1 MNDEPIKEVTSYK
14 HLSIFFSNDGTWH
27 QHIDYITSKA
37 WTILNI
43 MRKLKFIL
51 DRQSL
56 EIIYSSLI
64 RPVLKYAD
72 VVWDN
77 CTQYEINAL
86 EKIQIEAAR
95 IATGATKLISL
106 DILYRE
112 TGWESLE
119 KDDINISYVS
129 FFQMN
134 TGVSPNYLSSL
145 IPASVED
152 STTYNL
158 RNANN
163 FRHTLSRTQL
173 YYRSFLPSS
182 IRAWNDLSLEVRQSN
197 SIQSFKY
204 QLNKKLKKPPK
215 YYYIGNRLSQIQH
228 TQLTT
233 DCSSL
238 NHYFFKK
245 YC

>member
-1 MNDEPIKEVTSYK
+1 
-14 HLSIFFSNDGTWH
+14 
-27 QHIDYITSKA
+27 
-37 WTILNI
+37 

-56 EIIYSSLI
+56 EIIYTSFI
-64 RPVLKYAD
+64 RPVLEYAD

-77 CTQYEINAL
+77 CTKSKIN
-86 EKIQIEAAR
+86 AR
-95 IATGATKLISL
+95 IATGATKLVSL

-119 KDDINISYVS
+119 KRRHKHKLCV

-134 TGVSPNYLSSL
+134 TGVLPNYLSSL

-197 SIQSFKY
+197 RFKV
-204 QLNKKLKKPPK
+204 LN
-215 YYYIGNRLSQIQH
+215 IN
-228 TQLTT
+228 
-233 DCSSL
+233 
-238 NHYFFKK
+238 
-245 YC
+245 

>member
-1 MNDEPIKEVTSYK
+1 
-14 HLSIFFSNDGTWH
+14 
-27 QHIDYITSKA
+27 
-37 WTILNI
+37 
-43 MRKLKFIL
+43 
-51 DRQSL
+51 
-56 EIIYSSLI
+56 
-64 RPVLKYAD
+64 
-72 VVWDN
+72 
-77 CTQYEINAL
+77 
-86 EKIQIEAAR
+86 
-95 IATGATKLISL
+95 
-106 DILYRE
+106 
-112 TGWESLE
+112 
-119 KDDINISYVS
+119 
-129 FFQMN
+129 MN

-197 SIQSFKY
+197 SIQSFKF
-204 QLNKKLKKPPK
+204 QLNKNLKKPPK

-228 TQLTT
+228 TQLRT

-238 NHYFFKK
+238 NHHLFQKILLTVLIVPVVQLKLQNITFSNAKDMTRSGQQ
-245 YC
+245 C

>member
-1 MNDEPIKEVTSYK
+1 
-14 HLSIFFSNDGTWH
+14 
-27 QHIDYITSKA
+27 
-37 WTILNI
+37 
-43 MRKLKFIL
+43 
-51 DRQSL
+51 
-56 EIIYSSLI
+56 
-64 RPVLKYAD
+64 
-72 VVWDN
+72 
-77 CTQYEINAL
+77 
-86 EKIQIEAAR
+86 
-95 IATGATKLISL
+95 
-106 DILYRE
+106 
-112 TGWESLE
+112 
-119 KDDINISYVS
+119 
-129 FFQMN
+129 MN

-197 SIQSFKY
+197 SIQSFKF
-204 QLNKKLKKPPK
+204 QLNKNLKKPPK

-228 TQLTT
+228 TRLRT

-238 NHYFFKK
+238 NHHLFSKNIVDSPHCACGAVETTKHYFFECQRYDEIRTTMLNELAN
-245 YC
+245 YCQPDLNIVLFGIP

>member
-1 MNDEPIKEVTSYK
+1 M
-14 HLSIFFSNDGTWH
+14 
-27 QHIDYITSKA
+27 
-37 WTILNI
+37 
-43 MRKLKFIL
+43 
-51 DRQSL
+51 
-56 EIIYSSLI
+56 
-64 RPVLKYAD
+64 
-72 VVWDN
+72 
-77 CTQYEINAL
+77 
-86 EKIQIEAAR
+86 
-95 IATGATKLISL
+95 
-106 DILYRE
+106 LYRE

-119 KDDINISYVS
+119 KRRHKHKLCV

-134 TGVSPNYLSSL
+134 TGVLPNYLSSL

-182 IRAWNDLSLEVRQSN
+182 IRAWNDLSLEVRQST

-204 QLNKKLKKPPK
+204 QLNKNLKKPPK
-215 YYYIGNRLSQIQH
+215 HYYIGNRISQIQH
-228 TQLTT
+228 TRLRT

-238 NHYFFKK
+238 NHHLFSKK
-245 YC
+245 FVDSPHCACGAVETTKHYLFECQRYNEIRTLMLNELTNYCQPDLNTVLFGIPESDFHTNYSIIVTVQKYILECKRFER